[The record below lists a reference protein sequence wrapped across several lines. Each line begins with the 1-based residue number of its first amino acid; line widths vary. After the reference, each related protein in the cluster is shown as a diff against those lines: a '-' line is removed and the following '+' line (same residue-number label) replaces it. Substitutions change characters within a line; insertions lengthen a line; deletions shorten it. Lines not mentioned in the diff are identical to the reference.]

1 LVRPAMLVIDMQ
13 HDFVDREAPIPCYGA
28 LLVVPKIKKLVEEA
42 HEKNVPVIYTRELHR
57 ADKVDL
63 GRELDGDC
71 PLHCVEG
78 TRGAEIVSEL
88 SPSEG
93 GYVIGK
99 RRYSCFFG
107 TDLQT
112 LLKGLGTD
120 VLYLTGVATDVCVYL
135 TAMDA
140 HQLDYRVKI
149 VEDCVAGT
157 SQAAH
162 NAALAAVQRLQ
173 EGAIIQSS
181 TAMRDFQENSVQN

>member
-1 LVRPAMLVIDMQ
+1 LVEFAMLVIDMQ
-13 HDFVDREAPIPCYGA
+13 HDFVDREAPIPCRGA

-42 HEKNVPVIYTRELHR
+42 HQKKIPVIYTRELHR
-57 ADKVDL
+57 PDKVDL

-71 PLHCVEG
+71 PIHCVEG
-78 TRGAEIVSEL
+78 ARGAEIVSEL

-93 GYVIGK
+93 DYVIGK

-107 TDLQT
+107 TDLQV

-140 HQLDYRVKI
+140 HQLDYRIKI
-149 VEDCVAGT
+149 VKDCVAGT

-173 EGAIIQSS
+173 KRAIIQSS
-181 TAMRDFQENSVQN
+181 TALMDFQEHSVHN

>member
-1 LVRPAMLVIDMQ
+1 LVGFAMLVIDMQ

-42 HEKNVPVIYTRELHR
+42 HERKIPVIYTRELHR
-57 ADKVDL
+57 PDKIDL

-71 PLHCVEG
+71 PLHCIEG

-88 SPSEG
+88 SPSG
-93 GYVIGK
+93 RDYVISK

-107 TDLQT
+107 TDLQI

-120 VLYLTGVATDVCVYL
+120 MLYLTGVATDVCVYL

-149 VEDCVAGT
+149 VEDCVVGT

-162 NAALAAVQRLQ
+162 KAALAAVQRLQ
-173 EGAIIQSS
+173 RRAIIHSS
-181 TAMRDFQENSVQN
+181 IALRDFQEDSVQN